1 MTIRHSDAKQ
11 LAAKLHRRYDSKL
24 QAVTLIGQ
32 CMTKALFAAKA
43 DAVVF
48 WALVHAH
55 YRGGPLCD
63 ETDQELSAFAD
74 FILPDPSDLH

>member
-1 MTIRHSDAKQ
+1 MPVKHVEAKEM
-11 LAAKLHRRYDSKL
+11 AERLHRRYDTPL
-24 QAVTLIGQ
+24 VAVTLIGQ
-32 CMTKALFAAKA
+32 CMTKALFAAKK

-63 ETDQELSAFAD
+63 ETDRELSVFAD
-74 FILPDPSDLH
+74 FILPDPSDLN